1 MHGSTPRGSSPT
13 HHQRTV
19 AALID
24 GIIATALAALLSG
37 TPLLGGLV
45 MGTYVVGRDGLDVG
59 PLHFCSVGKYVM
71 GLRLASLDGRPLTMA
86 TSVHRNWMLGVNAV
100 AGLFVAVPVVGGALA
115 SLLSLGGLGLI
126 LFELYNVFA
135 DAEGRRWGDRLGRTQ
150 VVATEEGLL

>member
-1 MHGSTPRGSSPT
+1 
-13 HHQRTV
+13 
-19 AALID
+19 
-24 GIIATALAALLSG
+24 
-37 TPLLGGLV
+37 

-150 VVATEEGLL
+150 VVATKEGLL